1 MALSV
6 GAGLERRLRSKMEIN
21 ELLQIADTGGTMI
34 FALLVWMEL
43 RKVREEIVSVLHRID
58 GFIQGKEP

>member
-1 MALSV
+1 
-6 GAGLERRLRSKMEIN
+6 MEIA
-21 ELLQIADTGGTMI
+21 ELLQIAETSSTTL
-34 FALLVWMEL
+34 FALLVWVEL